1 MIPEHLRPKTWPLWI
16 VLGLL
21 RLMLLLPWSVL
32 MKIGPKMA
40 DLVYR
45 FIPQKRRIILTT
57 NLKLCFPELSDSERE
72 QLAQQHIHAMG
83 KGVIDLGLA
92 WWASRRKLEPL
103 AHFQGLEHLQ
113 KAMDEGKGV
122 ILLSAHFTSVEMSGR
137 LISHHFPIDTVYRP
151 SEKPFTEHLLH
162 VNREHHSAS
171 TIHKS
176 NVRGMIRSL
185 RQGHAIWYAPD
196 QNMGTDKPLFVPFF
210 GVETATNTAT
220 SSLAR
225 ITGAAVIPFLCLRRR
240 DGKGYDLE
248 LSPPLDKFPSG
259 DLRQDAIR
267 INEIFETWI
276 RRQPEDYF
284 WLHRRFKQRPKGEK
298 PFYEEKG

>member
-57 NLKLCFPELSDSERE
+57 NLNLCFPELSDSERE

-92 WWASRRKLEPL
+92 WWASRRRLEPL

-267 INEIFETWI
+267 INEIF
-276 RRQPEDYF
+276 
-284 WLHRRFKQRPKGEK
+284 
-298 PFYEEKG
+298 

>member
-40 DLVYR
+40 DLVYM
-45 FIPQKRRIILTT
+45 FIPQKRRNILTT
-57 NLKLCFPELSDSERE
+57 NLELCFPELSDSERE

-92 WWASRRKLEPL
+92 WWASRRRFEPL
-103 AHFQGLEHLQ
+103 AHFKGLEHLQ
-113 KAMDEGKGV
+113 KAMNEGKGV
-122 ILLSAHFTSVEMSGR
+122 ILLSAHFTSVEISGR
-137 LISHHFPIDTVYRP
+137 LMSHHFPIDTVYRH

-162 VNREHHSAS
+162 VNRERHSAT
-171 TIHKS
+171 TIHKN

-185 RQGHAIWYAPD
+185 KQGHAIWYAPD
-196 QNMGTDKPLFVPFF
+196 QNMGTDKPLFVPFL

-220 SSLAR
+220 SALSR

-248 LSPPLDKFPSG
+248 LSPPLENFPSG
-259 DLRQDAIR
+259 DERQDAIR
-267 INEIFETWI
+267 INKIFETWI

-284 WLHRRFKQRPKGEK
+284 WMHRRFKQRPKGEK
-298 PFYEEKG
+298 SFYEG

>member
-40 DLVYR
+40 DLVYM
-45 FIPQKRRIILTT
+45 FIPQKRRNILTT
-57 NLKLCFPELSDSERE
+57 NLELCFPELSDSERE

-92 WWASRRKLEPL
+92 WWASRRRLEPL

-137 LISHHFPIDTVYRP
+137 LISHHFPIDTVYRH

-162 VNREHHSAS
+162 VNRERHSAT
-171 TIHKS
+171 TIHKN

-185 RQGHAIWYAPD
+185 KQGHAIWYAPD
-196 QNMGTDKPLFVPFF
+196 QNMGTDKPLFVPFL

-220 SSLAR
+220 SALSR

-248 LSPPLDKFPSG
+248 LSPPLENFPSG
-259 DLRQDAIR
+259 DERQDAIR
-267 INEIFETWI
+267 INKIFETWI

-284 WLHRRFKQRPKGEK
+284 WMHRRFKQRPKGEK
-298 PFYEEKG
+298 SFYEG

>member
-32 MKIGPKMA
+32 MKIGPVMA
-40 DLVYR
+40 DLVYK
-45 FIPQKRRIILTT
+45 FIPQKRHNVLTT

-72 QLAQQHIHAMG
+72 QLARQHIHAMG

-92 WWASRRKLEPL
+92 WWASRRRLEPL

-137 LISHHFPIDTVYRP
+137 LMSHHFPIDTIYRR

-162 VNREHHSAS
+162 VNRERHSAS
-171 TIHKS
+171 TIHKN
-176 NVRGMIRSL
+176 NVRGIIRSL
-185 RQGHAIWYAPD
+185 KQGHAIWYAPD

-220 SSLAR
+220 SALAR

-240 DGKGYDLE
+240 NGKGYDLE
-248 LSPPLDKFPSG
+248 LSPPLENFPSG

-284 WLHRRFKQRPKGEK
+284 WLHRRFKQRPKGDK
-298 PFYEEKG
+298 SFYEDKR